1 MNTLSDN
8 HPINDAITNDNT
20 SSIIL
25 FCPPFNT
32 DEELTTYLTSISPSR
47 NLICPITQSL
57 FIQPIIA
64 EDGHTYEK
72 SALYTWFVTL
82 NNNRSPVTNALL
94 ERASSSSS
102 SSTNSEGEEHNLGI
116 CNLAISSM
124 ANIHRER
131 LGKMLLEICVGVR
144 DRELEEVVVVDYE
157 GRNKRRR
164 RLWSEEG
171 VRVRIEGLL
180 DAGADVNCGGDGG
193 NTPLHLVSC
202 VLCMLCTRKEYT
214 DSQSLS

>member
-1 MNTLSDN
+1 MNAPNNSTLTSTSVIDN
-8 HPINDAITNDNT
+8 DT
-20 SSIIL
+20 STTI
-25 FCPPFNT
+25 FCPPFNS
-32 DEELTTYLTSISPSR
+32 DQELTTYLTSISPSR

-57 FIQPIIA
+57 FVQPIIA

-72 SALYTWFVTL
+72 SALHTWFVTL

-94 ERASSSSS
+94 ERTS
-102 SSTNSEGEEHNLGI
+102 EEHLGI
-116 CNLAISSM
+116 CNLAVSSM

-131 LGKMLLEICVGVR
+131 LGGMLLDICVGVR
-144 DRELEEVVVVDYE
+144 DRELEVVDKV
-157 GRNKRRR
+157 RHRK

-193 NTPLHLVSC
+193 NTPLHLVSSD
-202 VLCMLCTRKEYT
+202 CMMCCL
-214 DSQSLS
+214 

>member
-94 ERASSSSS
+94 ERASSS
-102 SSTNSEGEEHNLGI
+102 TSEGEVHNLGI

-131 LGKMLLEICVGVR
+131 LGKLLLEICMGVR
-144 DRELEEVVVVDYE
+144 DRELEEEVVVDYE
-157 GRNKRRR
+157 GGEK
-164 RLWSEEG
+164 EKEK
-171 VRVRIEGLL
+171 EK
-180 DAGADVNCGGDGG
+180 
-193 NTPLHLVSC
+193 
-202 VLCMLCTRKEYT
+202 VLE
-214 DSQSLS
+214 